1 MPAVGCFC
9 NFIKMFQCPLCCRNG
24 FSTHEAVARHM
35 SQPRSGC
42 STWIEEVIRL
52 KTIIQPSEDD
62 PINVNQ
68 ESFVHD
74 DYYSASYDDT
84 NIQAAGGLFEEE
96 HVPASHNEFLDLFPG
111 SAEVYEGGYMFL
123 GLFDADENS
132 AHRVHNPYYLFS
144 GRKEWEVASWLLRS
158 GLSMG
163 KINLF
168 LSLEMVSSA
177 LAHLPL

>member
-111 SAEVYEGGYMFL
+111 SAEVYEGGYTFL

-163 KINLF
+163 KIDLF